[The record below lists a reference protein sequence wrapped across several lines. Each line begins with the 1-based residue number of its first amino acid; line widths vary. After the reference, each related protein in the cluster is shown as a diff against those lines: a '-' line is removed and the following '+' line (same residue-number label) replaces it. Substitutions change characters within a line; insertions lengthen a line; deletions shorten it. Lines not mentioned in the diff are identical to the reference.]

1 MNQEKYM
8 TLIVFSIILSLFIA
22 GCAGGGEVTGGA
34 PTTPFLGGT
43 QGLAIGFLEG
53 SPPEEVTDGDIF
65 PFNAIVSLKNMGETD
80 IETADAKISLIGFLP
95 SLFQSTS
102 PPADFVDADLID
114 KSPSEVLKARQR
126 DSEGNII
133 ESIDMFLA
141 FPTDDKSFQYK
152 DELPGN
158 TPFIFRADVCYRYQ
172 TKAVSEICVLANQ
185 VDVADDAIC
194 SPSGS
199 KSIFSS
205 GSPIGINS
213 FRQNV
218 VGSDKIQLS
227 FDVVHSGSGTIF
239 DPTTVADCPKT
250 PRDRRT
256 KEDKVQITMDS
267 GLTTD
272 TLNCVGLSD
281 VTGAA
286 TAKQSGIVKL
296 VNGRRTVTCT
306 QDLGAGRTDFKKSV
320 DINLTF
326 NYLSS
331 ADKEI
336 LVKHLIS

>member
-1 MNQEKYM
+1 MQKKHI
-8 TLIVFSIILSLFIA
+8 TLIVFGVILSLFIA
-22 GCAGGGEVTGGA
+22 GCGSKEVIGDA
-34 PTTPFLGGT
+34 PTTPFLEGS
-43 QGLAIGFLEG
+43 QGLEITFLKG
-53 SPPEEVTDGDIF
+53 SPPDEVTDGESF
-65 PFNAIVSLKNMGETD
+65 PFRVMVSLKNIGEFDLGKNMTNMSLMGFFPRSFNINPRDLVNKTPED
-80 IETADAKISLIGFLP
+80 DP
-95 SLFQSTS
+95 S
-102 PPADFVDADLID
+102 PR
-114 KSPSEVLKARQR
+114 KR

-133 ESIDMFLA
+133 ESTETFVT
-141 FPTDDKSFQYK
+141 FPNESVTTGYFNFVDNIQ
-152 DELPGN
+152 GN
-158 TPFIFRADVCYRYQ
+158 TPFTFRVEVCYKYQ
-172 TKAVSEICVLANQ
+172 TKAVSEICALANL
-185 VDVADDAIC
+185 VDVANDAIC
-194 SPSGS
+194 SPSGP
-199 KSIFSS
+199 KSVFSS
-205 GSPIGINS
+205 GSPIAVTS